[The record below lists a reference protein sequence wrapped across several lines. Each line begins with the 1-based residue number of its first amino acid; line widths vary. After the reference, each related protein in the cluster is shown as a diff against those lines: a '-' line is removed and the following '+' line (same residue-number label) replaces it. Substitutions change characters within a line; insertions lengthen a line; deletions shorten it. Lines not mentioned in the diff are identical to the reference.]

1 MDALELIR
9 RHLELECIGFNPE
22 GSLVPLPCPNPD
34 TVPRLYVARH
44 AGGYA
49 VYFRHDLPRE
59 VRRELTAL
67 PPERLF
73 DDERLVARLVRRLY
87 RPQYHSR

>member
-22 GSLVPLPCPNPD
+22 GSLVWLPCPNPD

-44 AGGYA
+44 VGGYA
-49 VYFRHDLPRE
+49 LYFRHDLPRG
-59 VRRELTAL
+59 VRRELAAL
-67 PPERLF
+67 PP
-73 DDERLVARLVRRLY
+73 
-87 RPQYHSR
+87 